1 MIHVSTRPPKQ
12 DPCII
17 TGVSKI
23 PEPRLPAHLGGLQD
37 GSSALSGQLGVLLA
51 KDTKHSIWK
60 RETREK
66 GNSKTTGSNLD
77 QQTGFKNRILTQQL
91 LIEVV
96 PILPRPG
103 ILAVSLLFCGS
114 SFSSACLCPIL
125 ATLVITKLFSG
136 LEQFDMGTERDE
148 DAWG

>member
-77 QQTGFKNRILTQQL
+77 QQTGFKNRIQKPDSYPAAPHRGSPYPPQTRDTCGQPALLRQQL
-91 LIEVV
+91 QLR
-96 PILPRPG
+96 LPLPHPRHPRHHQTLFGPG
-103 ILAVSLLFCGS
+103 TI
-114 SFSSACLCPIL
+114 
-125 ATLVITKLFSG
+125 
-136 LEQFDMGTERDE
+136 
-148 DAWG
+148 